1 MLLQGRVPASMIF
14 TVLFASS
21 MWSEHGCKNQESALS
36 GWIDAPGELGRYGG
50 RMKYNVKW
58 MRAEIGFCLTLSV
71 LFLFSSPSWGQ
82 DDQAVDLVEV
92 LTWQPALPA
101 GQVMARPAGDYEALF
116 KTNIT
121 QPAISVAKKP
131 SKKAKKYDIDR
142 IGDRGIGK
150 GINFYSVSQEQELG
164 RELSLEIEM
173 ESKLITD
180 PAVNSYIQ
188 RLCQSLV
195 SHSDTTI
202 PFTIK
207 VLDSDTINAF
217 ALPGGYFYIN
227 SGLILAAD
235 NEAELAA
242 VMAHE
247 IAHVAARHATKNMT
261 KSQIWGFASL
271 ALTAV
276 GGPAGVII
284 HQVADIAVPMTFLK
298 FGRNEEREADLL
310 GLEYQYAAGYDPL
323 AFVNFFERIAVHQKK
338 DGNFVS
344 RLFASHPMTTERIR
358 RAQEEIGTMLP
369 PREQYVVSTNEFDEV
384 KARVASATVGI
395 KSLANLDLS
404 KPTLR
409 RGGKTE
415 PDPDST
421 TDPDR
426 PTLRR
431 R

>member
-1 MLLQGRVPASMIF
+1 MRSHFNVMRF
-14 TVLFASS
+14 TVRRCF
-21 MWSEHGCKNQESALS
+21 ALS
-36 GWIDAPGELGRYGG
+36 VFVA
-50 RMKYNVKW
+50 
-58 MRAEIGFCLTLSV
+58 LS
-71 LFLFSSPSWGQ
+71 LPLWGQ
-82 DDQAVDLVEV
+82 ANQVNEV
-92 LTWQPALPA
+92 NELELTVIW
-101 GQVMARPAGDYEALF
+101 RPAPLEGQIIARSLRDYDAVFILDTTPEIAYASRT
-116 KTNIT
+116 KTN
-121 QPAISVAKKP
+121 KK
-131 SKKAKKYDIDR
+131 SQKYDVDR

-150 GINFYSVSQEQELG
+150 GINFYSVRKEQEIG
-164 RELSLEIEM
+164 RELSQEIEV
-173 ESKLITD
+173 ESKMITD
-180 PAVNSYIQ
+180 PIVTSYIERLGQ
-188 RLCQSLV
+188 RLV
-195 SHSDTTI
+195 SHSDATM
-202 PFTIK
+202 PFVIK
-207 VLDSDTINAF
+207 VLDSDAINAF

-247 IAHVAARHATKNMT
+247 IAHVAARHATKNLT

-338 DGNFVS
+338 DGNFVV
-344 RLFASHPMTTERIR
+344 RLFATHPMTSDRIR

-369 PREQYVVSTNEFDEV
+369 QRDQYVISTSEFDEV
-384 KARVASATVGI
+384 KARVASLTVGVR
-395 KSLANLDLS
+395 SLVNNDIS

-409 RGGKTE
+409 RGTKDHPGKDQPE
-415 PDPDST
+415 S
-421 TDPDR
+421 DR
-426 PTLRR
+426 PTLERR
-431 R
+431 

>member
-1 MLLQGRVPASMIF
+1 MMKG
-14 TVLFASS
+14 LF
-21 MWSEHGCKNQESALS
+21 WTNHVQ
-36 GWIDAPGELGRYGG
+36 GELGTRTEG
-50 RMKYNVKW
+50 RMKCFKR
-58 MRAEIGFCLTLSV
+58 MRAAIGYCFVLSALV
-71 LFLFSSPSWGQ
+71 GLSLPVKGQ
-82 DDQAVDLVEV
+82 NGQVSDLAEV
-92 LTWQPALPA
+92 MIWQPAPFE
-101 GQVMARPAGDYEALF
+101 GQILARPVRDYDAVVKAGML
-116 KTNIT
+116 
-121 QPAISVAKKP
+121 QPAKYLPPKKA
-131 SKKAKKYDIDR
+131 SKKANKYDIDR

-150 GINFYSVSQEQELG
+150 GINFYSVRQEQEIG
-164 RELSLEIEM
+164 RELSLEIEL

-180 PAVNSYIQ
+180 PVVNSYVQ
-188 RLCQSLV
+188 RLGQQLV
-195 SHSDTTI
+195 SHSDATI
-202 PFTIK
+202 PFVIK

-276 GGPAGVII
+276 GGPAAVLI

-338 DGNFVS
+338 DANFVA
-344 RLFASHPMTTERIR
+344 RLFASHPMTSDRIR
-358 RAQEEIGTMLP
+358 RAQEEIGSRLP
-369 PREQYVVSTNEFDEV
+369 QRDQYIISTSEFDEV
-384 KARVASATVGI
+384 KARVASATTGI
-395 KSLANLDLS
+395 RALANLDLS

-409 RGGKTE
+409 RGRK
-415 PDPDST
+415 DQPDSEQPA
-421 TDPDR
+421 DSDR
-426 PTLRR
+426 PTLQRR
-431 R
+431 